1 MNQYNIFT
9 IKATVELIFTN
20 SETCDISYNSL
31 LPEFN
36 KQKTKRSKMRI
47 EKKSN
52 SIVFYLESIDIT
64 AFRASINDII
74 GFGKI
79 IEGVLEITT
88 K

>member
-1 MNQYNIFT
+1 MNQNNIFT
-9 IKATVELIFTN
+9 IKSIIELIFTN
-20 SETCDISYNSL
+20 SETRDISYNSF

-36 KQKTKRSKMRI
+36 KQKSKRSQMRI
-47 EKKSN
+47 EKKNN
-52 SIVFYLESIDIT
+52 SLIFYIESTDIT

-74 GFGKI
+74 GLGKV

>member
-1 MNQYNIFT
+1 MNQYNIFN

-20 SETCDISYNSL
+20 SETRDISYNSF

-47 EKKSN
+47 EKKSK
-52 SIVFYLESIDIT
+52 SIIFYVESTDIT

-74 GFGKI
+74 GFGKV